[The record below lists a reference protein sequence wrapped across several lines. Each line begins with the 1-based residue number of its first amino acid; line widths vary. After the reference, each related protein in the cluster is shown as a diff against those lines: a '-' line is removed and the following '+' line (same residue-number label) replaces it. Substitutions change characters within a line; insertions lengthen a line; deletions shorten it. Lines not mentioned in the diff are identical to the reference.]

1 MKARKNLF
9 EKKGTFVSV
18 SNRMKKIIAFSFVQL
33 ALLFNYSMVSFAGDA
48 NYAERGGKWML
59 DQLFWVAIVVVIFI
73 FIKNLI
79 ARNTVASVT
88 TFIVGGL
95 ICFFIKSPE
104 TIGEIGNTI
113 ASVIVK

>member
-9 EKKGTFVSV
+9 GKKGTCVSL
-18 SNRMKKIIAFSFVQL
+18 KKIITFSFVQV
-33 ALLFNYSMVSFAGDA
+33 ALLFNYCMVSFASDA
-48 NYAERGGKWML
+48 NYAERGGKWLL
-59 DQLFWVAIVVVIFI
+59 DQLFWVAIIAVVFI

-113 ASVIVK
+113 ASVILK

>member
-1 MKARKNLF
+1 MKTRKNLF
-9 EKKGTFVSV
+9 EKKGTFVSL
-18 SNRMKKIIAFSFVQL
+18 SSRLKKIIAFSFVQL
-33 ALLFNYSMVSFAGDA
+33 TLLVKYGSVCFADA
-48 NYAERGGKWML
+48 NYAERGGKWLL